1 MTTPLHTNY
10 PFDAIFDRMLGLSR
24 QMDQAF
30 SGRPFGNAS
39 GSGRPQLW
47 LPPVDT
53 YETESAFVIEA
64 DLPGLHQ
71 ENIDVHFEQGT
82 LTLTGRRGPTLP
94 ASENGK
100 LRVYSAE
107 RLSGAFSRSI
117 RLPEYVDGEK
127 IEATYDNGV
136 LTVRVPKAQ
145 GALPRKIAV
154 NAQSDDQ
161 KQIHGGPFEP
171 QRAQRAQSPSLRP
184 G

>member
-1 MTTPLHTNY
+1 MSTNLTYPL
-10 PFDAIFDRMLGLSR
+10 DAMFDRMLGLSR

-30 SGRPFGNAS
+30 SGRPFGQASS

-53 YETESAFVIEA
+53 YETEHEFVIEA

-94 ASENGK
+94 AQENGK
-100 LRVYSAE
+100 LRVYSSE

-127 IEATYDNGV
+127 IEATYSNGV
-136 LTVRVPKAQ
+136 LTVRVPKSPA
-145 GALPRKIAV
+145 ALPRKINVAV
-154 NAQSDDQ
+154 NAGET
-161 KQIHGGPFEP
+161 KQIQG
-171 QRAQRAQSPSLRP
+171 
-184 G
+184 

>member
-1 MTTPLHTNY
+1 MSTNLGYPL
-10 PFDAIFDRMLGLSR
+10 DAMFDRMLGLSR

-30 SGRPFGNAS
+30 SGRPFGQASS

-53 YETESAFVIEA
+53 YETEHAFVIEA

-94 ASENGK
+94 AGESGK
-100 LRVYSAE
+100 LRVYSSE

-127 IEATYDNGV
+127 IEATYTNGV
-136 LTVRVPKAQ
+136 LTVRVPKSPA
-145 GALPRKIAV
+145 ALPRKLNVAV
-154 NAQSDDQ
+154 NAEPR
-161 KQIHGGPFEP
+161 QIG
-171 QRAQRAQSPSLRP
+171 A
-184 G
+184 

>member
-1 MTTPLHTNY
+1 MSTNLTYPL
-10 PFDAIFDRMLGLSR
+10 DAMFDRMLGLSR

-30 SGRPFGNAS
+30 SGRPFGQASS

-53 YETESAFVIEA
+53 YETEHEFVIEA

-94 ASENGK
+94 AQENGK
-100 LRVYSAE
+100 LRVYSSE

-127 IEATYDNGV
+127 IEATYTNGV
-136 LTVRVPKAQ
+136 LTVRVPKSPA
-145 GALPRKIAV
+145 ALPRKISVAV
-154 NAQSDDQ
+154 NAAET
-161 KQIHGGPFEP
+161 KQIQG
-171 QRAQRAQSPSLRP
+171 
-184 G
+184 

>member
-1 MTTPLHTNY
+1 MSTNLTYPL
-10 PFDAIFDRMLGLSR
+10 DAMFDRMLGLSR

-30 SGRPFGNAS
+30 SGRPFGQASS

-53 YETESAFVIEA
+53 YETEHEFVIEA

-94 ASENGK
+94 AQENGK
-100 LRVYSAE
+100 LRVYSSE
-107 RLSGAFSRSI
+107 RLSGAFSRAI

-127 IEATYDNGV
+127 IEATYTNGV
-136 LTVRVPKAQ
+136 LTVRVPKSPA
-145 GALPRKIAV
+145 ALPRKISVAV
-154 NAQSDDQ
+154 NSAET
-161 KQIHGGPFEP
+161 KQIQG
-171 QRAQRAQSPSLRP
+171 
-184 G
+184 

>member
-1 MTTPLHTNY
+1 MSTNLGYPL
-10 PFDAIFDRMLGLSR
+10 DAMFDRMLGLSR

-30 SGRPFGNAS
+30 SGRPFGSAS
-39 GSGRPQLW
+39 GTGRPQLW

-53 YETESAFVIEA
+53 YETEHAFVIEA

-100 LRVYSAE
+100 LRVYASE

-127 IEATYDNGV
+127 IEATYTNGV
-136 LTVRVPKAQ
+136 LTVRVPKSPA
-145 GALPRKIAV
+145 ALPRKINVAV
-154 NAQSDDQ
+154 NAEPR
-161 KQIHGGPFEP
+161 QIG
-171 QRAQRAQSPSLRP
+171 A
-184 G
+184 

>member
-1 MTTPLHTNY
+1 MSTNQSSY
-10 PFDAIFDRMLGLSR
+10 PFDVMFDRMLGLSR

-30 SGRPFGNAS
+30 SGRPFGQASS

-53 YETESAFVIEA
+53 YETEHAFVIEA

-94 ASENGK
+94 ASEGGSNNNK
-100 LRVYSAE
+100 LRVYASE

-127 IEATYDNGV
+127 IEATYANGV
-136 LTVRVPKAQ
+136 LTVRVPKSPA
-145 GALPRKIAV
+145 ALPRKINVAV
-154 NAQSDDQ
+154 KSSEQ
-161 KQIHGGPFEP
+161 KQIQG
-171 QRAQRAQSPSLRP
+171 
-184 G
+184 

>member
-1 MTTPLHTNY
+1 MSTNPTTNY

-24 QMDQAF
+24 QMDNAF
-30 SGRPFGNAS
+30 SGRAFGTANAT
-39 GSGRPQLW
+39 RPQLW

-53 YETESAFVIEA
+53 YETEHAFVIEA

-94 ASENGK
+94 AAEQGK
-100 LRVYSAE
+100 LRVYSSE

-127 IEATYDNGV
+127 IEATYSNGV
-136 LTVRVPKAQ
+136 LTVRVPKLAA
-145 GALPRKIAV
+145 ALPRKISVAV
-154 NAQSDDQ
+154 NASDA
-161 KQIHGGPFEP
+161 KQIQG
-171 QRAQRAQSPSLRP
+171 
-184 G
+184 

>member
-1 MTTPLHTNY
+1 MSTNLTNY
-10 PFDAIFDRMLGLSR
+10 PFDAVFDRMLGLSR

-30 SGRPFGNAS
+30 SGRPFGQASS

-53 YETESAFVIEA
+53 YETEHEFVIEA

-94 ASENGK
+94 AQENGK
-100 LRVYSAE
+100 LRVYSSE

-127 IEATYDNGV
+127 IQATYASGV
-136 LTVRVPKAQ
+136 LTVNIPKAQ

-154 NAQSDDQ
+154 KVEANEA
-161 KQIHGGPFEP
+161 KRING
-171 QRAQRAQSPSLRP
+171 
-184 G
+184 

>member
-1 MTTPLHTNY
+1 MSTNLTYPL
-10 PFDAIFDRMLGLSR
+10 DAMFDRMLGLSR

-30 SGRPFGNAS
+30 SGRPFGQASS

-53 YETESAFVIEA
+53 YETEHAFVIEA

-94 ASENGK
+94 AQENGK
-100 LRVYSAE
+100 LRVYSSE

-127 IEATYDNGV
+127 IEATYTNGV
-136 LTVRVPKAQ
+136 LTVRVPKSPA
-145 GALPRKIAV
+145 ALPRKISVAV
-154 NAQSDDQ
+154 NAAET
-161 KQIHGGPFEP
+161 KQIQG
-171 QRAQRAQSPSLRP
+171 
-184 G
+184 

>member
-1 MTTPLHTNY
+1 MSTNLSSY
-10 PFDAIFDRMLGLSR
+10 PFDAMFDRMLGLSR

-30 SGRPFGNAS
+30 SGRPFGQASS

-53 YETESAFVIEA
+53 YETEHAFVIEA

-100 LRVYSAE
+100 LRVYASE
-107 RLSGAFSRSI
+107 RLSGAFSRSV

-127 IEATYDNGV
+127 IEATYTNGV
-136 LTVRVPKAQ
+136 LTVRVPKSPA
-145 GALPRKIAV
+145 ALPRKISVAV
-154 NAQSDDQ
+154 NAGET
-161 KQIHGGPFEP
+161 KQIQG
-171 QRAQRAQSPSLRP
+171 
-184 G
+184 